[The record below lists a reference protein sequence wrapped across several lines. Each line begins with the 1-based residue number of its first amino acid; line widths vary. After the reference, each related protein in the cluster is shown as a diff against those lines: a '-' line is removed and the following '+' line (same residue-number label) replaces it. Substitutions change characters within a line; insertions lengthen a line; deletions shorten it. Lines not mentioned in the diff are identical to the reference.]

1 MSVSITR
8 LLCLASSLAF
18 VPAGLADDAVPPPS
32 FTAAGVVHGAT
43 FTPGPVAPGLIVSIF
58 GSRLGP
64 ASVRTS
70 ELLPDGRLST
80 SLAGVRV
87 WFDGVP
93 APILFVSAEQV
104 SAIVPYATAGKSRTA
119 VQVEVDGRKS
129 DLVEVPVTDVAPGIF
144 TVGAS
149 GRGQAAMVNW
159 NGTLNTPANGA
170 PRDSVVTFFATG
182 AGQTDPPG
190 ADDGQ
195 LTDALPQPAAA
206 VRVFVG
212 GAPVRVEY
220 AGPVRGLPPA
230 LLQVTAYLPEDA
242 PLFSQVFLELEIA
255 GKRSPAGVT
264 FAIR

>member
-8 LLCLASSLAF
+8 LLCLASSLALG
-18 VPAGLADDAVPPPS
+18 PAGIADDATPPPS

-43 FTPGPVAPGLIVSIF
+43 FAPGPVAPGLIVSIF

-129 DLVEVPVTDVAPGIF
+129 DPVEVPVTDAAPGIF
-144 TVGAS
+144 TVAAS
-149 GRGQAAMVNW
+149 GRGQAAMFNW
-159 NGTLNTPANGA
+159 DGTVNTPANGA

-182 AGQTDPPG
+182 AGQTNPPG

-195 LTDALPQPAAA
+195 LTDAVPQPVAS

-212 GAPVRVEY
+212 ASPVRVEY
-220 AGPVRGLPPA
+220 AGAARGLPA
-230 LLQVTAYLPEDA
+230 GLLQVTVYLPEDA
-242 PLFSQVFLELEIA
+242 PGFSEMFLELEVA
-255 GKRSPAGVT
+255 GKRSPLGVT